1 MQGRRALSHF
11 TGLAWPI
18 LPRPIFTPCPM
29 PQLTSSI
36 LMHSTQPCLIGQ
48 LDRLA
53 SFDLHFKKEYLILC
67 KCFDRESFNNIV
79 FMPAPRTADYYQRS
93 WDTIFELVQ
102 YLLQVTTEPNRVI
115 LFLCSI
121 LIQNNMV
128 QSQQKARILLFK
140 CINKV
145 QL

>member
-67 KCFDRESFNNIV
+67 KCFDRESFNNII
-79 FMPAPRTADYYQRS
+79 FMPAPRTAECYQRS
-93 WDTIFELVQ
+93 WVTIFELVK
-102 YLLQVTTEPNRVI
+102 YLLPVTTEPYTVI

-121 LIQNNMV
+121 NSLT
-128 QSQQKARILLFK
+128 QSQQRARILLFR
-140 CINKV
+140 CIYKV
-145 QL
+145 QLH